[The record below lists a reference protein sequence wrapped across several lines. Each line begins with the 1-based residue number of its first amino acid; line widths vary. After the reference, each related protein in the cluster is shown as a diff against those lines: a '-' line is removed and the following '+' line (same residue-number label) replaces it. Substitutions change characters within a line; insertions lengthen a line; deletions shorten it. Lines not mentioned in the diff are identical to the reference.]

1 MASKSERNS
10 RPESFQMVPLPDAHF
25 SIRSL
30 NAFERTQVIGEVYI
44 PEGDGLRLI
53 SRPSRDDRTLARKRQ
68 KAADILGGSYITF
81 GALHAGQVAGF
92 LMLNPR
98 LQDGRMV
105 VESFTS
111 PAPSAAAV
119 WVDGCLPARCG
130 KPGRQARK
138 RCIFPP
144 PTPGKRWIFTAPWA
158 ACLPTPSCPRMP
170 GKTPTTCGC
179 AAR

>member
-1 MASKSERNS
+1 M
-10 RPESFQMVPLPDAHF
+10 PESFQMVPLPDAHF

-30 NAFERTQVIGEVYI
+30 DAFERIQVIGEVYL

-81 GALHAGQVAGF
+81 GALHAGQVVGF

-105 VESFTS
+105 VESFHIS
-111 PAPSAAAV
+111 RPFRRRGLGRRLFACA
-119 WVDGCLPARCG
+119 L
-130 KPGRQARK
+130 RQARQAGAEALY
-138 RCIFPP
+138 IS
-144 PTPGKRWIFTAPWA
+144 A
-158 ACLPTPSCPRMP
+158 ANARETIDFYRAMGCMPADPILPEDARQNPDDLRLCCPVDALSRP
-170 GKTPTTCGC
+170 
-179 AAR
+179 